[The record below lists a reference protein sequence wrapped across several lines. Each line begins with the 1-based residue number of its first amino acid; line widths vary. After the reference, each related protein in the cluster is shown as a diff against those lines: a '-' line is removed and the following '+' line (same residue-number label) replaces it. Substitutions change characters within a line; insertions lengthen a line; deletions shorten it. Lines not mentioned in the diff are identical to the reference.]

1 MVQGRGFS
9 KAMTAKEAQAF
20 VGDEPCLVTIL
31 EDDKL
36 FLVAPSS
43 PPKSTSRRH
52 RRDTSSEAMELLV
65 RDSSPQTLIN
75 CSDQFYPMFK
85 FSCLFQIKFGKG
97 EWNVGSVRFER
108 KSEVPLY
115 IIVPAVLI
123 PMVLFI
129 AASIYCYR

>member
-20 VGDEPCLVTIL
+20 VGDEQCVVTIL

-65 RDSSPQTLIN
+65 RDSSPQTN
-75 CSDQFYPMFK
+75 Q
-85 FSCLFQIKFGKG
+85 LFWPILPC
-97 EWNVGSVRFER
+97 V
-108 KSEVPLY
+108 
-115 IIVPAVLI
+115 
-123 PMVLFI
+123 
-129 AASIYCYR
+129 

>member
-1 MVQGRGFS
+1 
-9 KAMTAKEAQAF
+9 MTAKEAQAF

-75 CSDQFYPMFK
+75 CSDQFYPTFK
-85 FSCLFQIKFGKG
+85 FSRLFQIKFGKG